1 MRVYC
6 PTTVDDLAAALVSGV
21 LGAPSGIAAH
31 AVTPAVRE
39 WYIEGDAEEL
49 EYAVLLEAAEASLR
63 LIAADPKARPR
74 RVVLAA
80 DVEDAAVTPVSGRFR
95 SSVTLSGPL
104 PLSKVVSAHTDEKA
118 AEKAVAE
125 AVSVLDQA
133 DSGDDDAQFV
143 LDEAEAQDLLWFDA
157 TELRQLVEGNE
168 S

>member
-6 PTTVDDLAAALVSGV
+6 PTTLDDLATALVSGV
-21 LGAPSGIAAH
+21 VGAPSGVPAH

-39 WYIEGDAEEL
+39 WYIEGDSEEL

-80 DVEDAAVTPVSGRFR
+80 DVEDSWVTPVSSRFR
-95 SSVTLSGPL
+95 SAVTLAGPL
-104 PLSKVVSAHTDEKA
+104 PLSRVVSAHTDEKA

-125 AVSVLDQA
+125 AVGVLDKA
-133 DSGDDDAQFV
+133 DAGDDDAQFV

-157 TELRQLVEGNE
+157 SELQHLVEGYQ

>member
-21 LGAPSGIAAH
+21 VGGPSGVPAH

-80 DVEDAAVTPVSGRFR
+80 DVDDAGVTPLSGRFR
-95 SSVTLSGPL
+95 SSVTLSAPL

-118 AEKAVAE
+118 AEKA
-125 AVSVLDQA
+125 
-133 DSGDDDAQFV
+133 
-143 LDEAEAQDLLWFDA
+143 
-157 TELRQLVEGNE
+157 
-168 S
+168 

>member
-21 LGAPSGIAAH
+21 LGEAGLAAH

-39 WYIEGDAEEL
+39 WYIEGDSEEL

-63 LIAADPKARPR
+63 LIAADPKSRPR

-80 DVEDAAVTPVSGRFR
+80 DVDDAWVTPVSGRFR
-95 SSVTLSGPL
+95 SAVTLARPL
-104 PLSKVVSAHTDEKA
+104 ELSKVVSAHTDEKA

-125 AVSVLDQA
+125 AAAVVEQA
-133 DSGDDDAQFV
+133 DAGDDDAQFV

-157 TELRQLVEGNE
+157 TELRQVVEGDE